1 MGRTRSEE
9 RSQAESERSAGEMRQ
24 RLRSWRRGE
33 PGASFVEKMERVRL
47 RIGVSFWLPLVSY
60 AKYRRDA
67 CAPRDDVPTFEMHP
81 ILARTCL
88 K

>member
-47 RIGVSFWLPLVSY
+47 RIGVSF
-60 AKYRRDA
+60 
-67 CAPRDDVPTFEMHP
+67 
-81 ILARTCL
+81 
-88 K
+88 